1 MNSPNKRIT
10 LKDIAD
16 QCGYSVNTVSRALR
30 NDSKLSE
37 ATISRI
43 HQIADDL
50 GYMKKRSC
58 IFPAFRSYNSD
69 CSYCWWYPKS
79 ALFRYY
85 SQITVKLRKYG
96 YHTLILGSYIEKN
109 YADYSLS
116 LALSYNVSG
125 IVFFP
130 RKYNK
135 MPSTLSIRIIY
146 LSYWLTVKCR
156 NVRQTLFRC
165 DDYQGGYIAG
175 KHLLELGHR
184 HFLYLPGPKY
194 NLSQTRRYAGIMD
207 ALSEAN
213 VPASNIREIDYH
225 TVFGSSAES
234 TSSYKPYEELFF
246 PVNYTAVIGFNDLQS
261 YSAMEILQKK
271 GYRIPEDIS
280 LISFDHLRKTHT
292 YLPPLTSIAD
302 NSEKVLLI
310 QQSPYFLI
318 KSGIHP
324 VRFPVKF
331 YLYLFSMTILLE
343 PIKRNLCSIPLSNL
357 NHCND
362 SLFKN
367 RMRKIFH
374 ILFLLYL

>member
-50 GYMKKRSC
+50 GYMKNVVASSLRSGHTTL
-58 IFPAFRSYNSD
+58 IAVIVDDIQNPHYSD
-69 CSYCWWYPKS
+69 II
-79 ALFRYY
+79 

-135 MPSTLSIRIIY
+135 NAINLISQNNIPLVLVDREMPE
-146 LSYWLTVKCR
+146 C
-156 NVRQTLFRC
+156 QTNFVRC

-302 NSEKVLLI
+302 NSEKSIADTAV
-310 QQSPYFLI
+310 S
-318 KSGIHP
+318 
-324 VRFPVKF
+324 
-331 YLYLFSMTILLE
+331 ILLDKIRNPSSE
-343 PIKRNLCSIPLSNL
+343 ISSEVLPVSIFDDHTTGPINETFAHS
-357 NHCND
+357 
-362 SLFKN
+362 FE
-367 RMRKIFH
+367 
-374 ILFLLYL
+374 